1 MLLYPSK
8 VLEFIICFN
17 IYLFWLKLSLLLY
30 LSRTTKLTMNRNI
43 ARFIPLANSGDDKS
57 FSYLK
62 EHETH

>member
-1 MLLYPSK
+1 
-8 VLEFIICFN
+8 
-17 IYLFWLKLSLLLY
+17 
-30 LSRTTKLTMNRNI
+30 MNGNI